1 MAGPSVE
8 GYDGPMGADGTRPE
22 VQAAAVEA
30 AEAQGAPAA
39 AAPDLLAAVL
49 DASPDAVVLVD
60 AALRVVGWNRGAT
73 EVFGLTAGEAA
84 GRPALDLLAPAHLRA
99 TAAPRL
105 AEFVARPGVVGEC
118 RRVEVPLQRRDGRE
132 FVARV
137 TLGVHETAAG
147 RGLACFVQDL
157 TEVRRAE
164 AARRDGERRL
174 RQIIDLVPHFIFAK
188 DAEGRFVL
196 VNEAVAKA
204 YGTTVEALLGRRD
217 ADFNA
222 NPQEVDHFRDDDLA
236 VLREGKPKRVA
247 EEVLTDATG
256 RTRVLETM
264 KIPFAVGEAGTP
276 TVLGVSTD
284 LTERKRVEA
293 DLLHAQRM
301 EGIGRLAGGVAH
313 DFNNV
318 LTAILGSVQL
328 LEARLASD
336 PTGRREV
343 ETIRTAAERA
353 ASLTRQLLT
362 FARRDH
368 ARPQPVDLA
377 ALTLD
382 LERMLRRVLGSPV
395 ELVAD
400 VDASAGA
407 VEVDPGQ
414 MEQVIVNLVVN
425 ARDAMPRG
433 GRLTVRTRAV
443 PEGACPVAAVGHA
456 GDGPWVELSVADT
469 GEGIPPAVLPRIF
482 EPFFSTKHA
491 AVGTGLG
498 LSICYGIVKRS
509 GGHIWAETA
518 PGRGTTFRV
527 LLPRSAKA
535 PAPRPP
541 SGDAVAPPG
550 RETVLVMDD
559 EDAVRATMV
568 RTLADLGY
576 RVLAAGGGEDGVELA
591 RTHPGRIDLV
601 LADVV
606 MPGTS
611 GPAAVERILAT
622 RPGTRVVYVSGYYDP
637 ERLQELGS
645 GSAALLGKPFT
656 PAALARTVRTTLDRA
671 APC

>member
-1 MAGPSVE
+1 
-8 GYDGPMGADGTRPE
+8 
-22 VQAAAVEA
+22 
-30 AEAQGAPAA
+30 
-39 AAPDLLAAVL
+39 
-49 DASPDAVVLVD
+49 
-60 AALRVVGWNRGAT
+60 
-73 EVFGLTAGEAA
+73 
-84 GRPALDLLAPAHLRA
+84 
-99 TAAPRL
+99 
-105 AEFVARPGVVGEC
+105 
-118 RRVEVPLQRRDGRE
+118 
-132 FVARV
+132 
-137 TLGVHETAAG
+137 
-147 RGLACFVQDL
+147 
-157 TEVRRAE
+157 
-164 AARRDGERRL
+164 
-174 RQIIDLVPHFIFAK
+174 
-188 DAEGRFVL
+188 
-196 VNEAVAKA
+196 
-204 YGTTVEALLGRRD
+204 VEALLGRRD
-217 ADFNA
+217 ADFNP
-222 NPQEVDHFRDDDLA
+222 NLHEVDHFRDDDLA

-256 RTRVLETM
+256 RTRVLETI
-264 KIPFAVGEAGTP
+264 KIPFALGEAGTP

-368 ARPQPVDLA
+368 AKPQPVDLA

-400 VDASAGA
+400 VDPEAGA

-414 MEQVIVNLVVN
+414 MEQVVVNLVVN

-433 GRLTVRTRAV
+433 GRLTIRTRPV
-443 PEGACPVAAVGHA
+443 PADACPDAARGHVGA
-456 GDGPWVELSVADT
+456 GPWVELSVTDT

-491 AVGTGLG
+491 TVGTGLG
-498 LSICYGIVKRS
+498 LSICYGIVKRW

-518 PGRGTTFRV
+518 AGRGSTYRV
-527 LLPRSAKA
+527 LLPRSEKA
-535 PAPRPP
+535 PSPRPP
-541 SGDAVAPPG
+541 SGDAAAPPG

-568 RTLADLGY
+568 GRSPLGTALA
-576 RVLAAGGGEDGVELA
+576 VAARGGVEVA
-591 RTHPGRIDLV
+591 THPGRTTR
-601 LADVV
+601 AGVV
-606 MPGTS
+606 MLAHRARRG
-611 GPAAVERILAT
+611 ERIRD
-622 RPGTRVVYVSGYYDP
+622 RPGTRVVRVGATTRSGF
-637 ERLQELGS
+637 GS
-645 GSAALLGKPFT
+645 GSAALLGSCSPL
-656 PAALARTVRTTLDRA
+656 PRSRTVRVTLDRA

>member
-1 MAGPSVE
+1 M
-8 GYDGPMGADGTRPE
+8 
-22 VQAAAVEA
+22 
-30 AEAQGAPAA
+30 
-39 AAPDLLAAVL
+39 
-49 DASPDAVVLVD
+49 LVD
-60 AALRVVGWNRGAT
+60 AALRVVGWNGQAAA
-73 EVFGLTAGEAA
+73 VFGHPAEEAL
-84 GRPALDLLAPAHLRA
+84 GRPALDLVAPAHVRA
-99 TAAPRL
+99 TSRARL
-105 AEFVARPGVVGEC
+105 EEFLARPGVVGAV
-118 RRVEVPLQRRDGRE
+118 RRFEAPLVRRDGSE

-137 TLGVHETAAG
+137 TLGVHERPAGDGGPGG
-147 RGLACFVQDL
+147 RGLACFVHDL
-157 TEVRRAE
+157 TETRRAE
-164 AARRDGERRL
+164 AALRDGERRL

-217 ADFNA
+217 ADFNP
-222 NPQEVDHFRDDDLA
+222 NLHEVDHFRDDDLA

-256 RTRVLETM
+256 RTRVLETI
-264 KIPFAVGEAGTP
+264 KIPFALGEAGTP

-368 ARPQPVDLA
+368 AKPQPVDLA

-400 VDASAGA
+400 VDPEAGA

-414 MEQVIVNLVVN
+414 MEQVVVNLVVN

-433 GRLTVRTRAV
+433 GRLTIRTRPV
-443 PEGACPVAAVGHA
+443 PADACPDAARGHVGA
-456 GDGPWVELSVADT
+456 GPWVELSVTDT

-491 AVGTGLG
+491 TVGTGLG
-498 LSICYGIVKRS
+498 LSICYGIVKRW

-518 PGRGTTFRV
+518 AGRGSTFRV
-527 LLPRSAKA
+527 LLPRSEKA

-541 SGDAVAPPG
+541 SGDAAAPPG

-576 RVLAAGGGEDGVELA
+576 RVLAAGGGEEGVEVA

-606 MPGTS
+606 MPGTT

-656 PAALARTVRTTLDRA
+656 PAALARTVRATLDRA